1 MSMPKKE
8 SPLLRSSI
16 LGGIAGAL
24 LFHLSCNLL
33 FWLFSFGLSLAEV
46 LRFVLVQTAG
56 PIILG
61 VFVGVL
67 CNRCRINSSFW
78 VAMITMF
85 LAVLTAFLASEY
97 LGVQM
102 STGNVARNM
111 IVYEITVLI
120 AGFIVAWLLI
130 GLIVTVRWIAKR

>member
-1 MSMPKKE
+1 
-8 SPLLRSSI
+8 
-16 LGGIAGAL
+16 
-24 LFHLSCNLL
+24 
-33 FWLFSFGLSLAEV
+33 
-46 LRFVLVQTAG
+46 
-56 PIILG
+56 
-61 VFVGVL
+61 
-67 CNRCRINSSFW
+67 
-78 VAMITMF
+78 MITMF
-85 LAVLTAFLASEY
+85 LAVLTAFLASEH